1 MVTARNPANNAD
13 DTADAGRAAGEGG
26 GTEAQAKDVCLRM
39 LTARARSRAELDEQ
53 LAKRGFTA
61 AVRART
67 LDRLATARLVDDAE
81 FARQWVRSRHLH
93 SGKGRTAIAVELRNK
108 GITADHATAALADL
122 TRDDERDKAA
132 EVVRRKL
139 RGVDADEIA
148 GDRTVRDRLARRMV
162 GMLAR
167 RGYPQGL
174 AFDVV
179 KEVLAEAR
187 ADVEDLFD

>member
-1 MVTARNPANNAD
+1 MTSREPAD
-13 DTADAGRAAGEGG
+13 DAAEAAGEGG
-26 GTEAQAKDVCLRM
+26 GTETQAKDVCLRL
-39 LTARARSRAELDEQ
+39 LTTRARSRAELDEQ
-53 LAKRGFTA
+53 LTKRGFTA
-61 AVRART
+61 AVRTRT
-67 LDRLATARLVDDAE
+67 LDRLAAARLVDDAA
-81 FARQWVRSRHLH
+81 FAREWVRSRHLY

-108 GITADHATAALADL
+108 GITAEHATAALADL
-122 TRDDERDKAA
+122 TRDDEREKAA

-139 RGVDADEIA
+139 RSVDPEEIA
-148 GDRTVRDRLARRMV
+148 GDRAVRDRLARRMV

-179 KEVLAEAR
+179 KDVLAEAR